1 MDCVDPPR
9 LREVAEGPLRA
20 RREMTMSSRR
30 TPSVQRHRPSA
41 HAKLAKTLLLPMPH
55 QQAEK
60 LSLEY
65 HAAFEAL
72 RMRRGSA
79 DGLAVLLQL
88 VVLSRF
94 IDETRKGELRTE
106 ILVASERGIN
116 DALER
121 GRDSGEWC
129 LDPQTDELVAAL
141 IAWHDD
147 QLRAARRVRRCT
159 RAA

>member
-1 MDCVDPPR
+1 
-9 LREVAEGPLRA
+9 
-20 RREMTMSSRR
+20 MSTRR

-55 QQAEK
+55 QQADK

-79 DGLAVLLQL
+79 RGLAVLLQL
-88 VVLSRF
+88 VVLSRL
-94 IDETRKGELRTE
+94 IDEARKRELRAE

-116 DALER
+116 AALER
-121 GRDSGEWC
+121 GNAGGEWW
-129 LDPQTDELVAAL
+129 LDPQTDDLVAAL

-147 QLRAARRVRRCT
+147 QLRQAPLGVFAEALERLEGIRDGRSSDRPPADRGAAGT
-159 RAA
+159 

>member
-1 MDCVDPPR
+1 
-9 LREVAEGPLRA
+9 
-20 RREMTMSSRR
+20 
-30 TPSVQRHRPSA
+30 
-41 HAKLAKTLLLPMPH
+41 MPH

-72 RMRRGSA
+72 RMHRGSA
-79 DGLAVLLQL
+79 RGLAVLLQM
-88 VVLSRF
+88 VVLSRL
-94 IDETRKGELRTE
+94 IDEARKRELRTE
-106 ILVASERGIN
+106 ILVTSERGIN

-121 GRDSGEWC
+121 GRDSGVWC

-147 QLRAARRVRRCT
+147 QLRGAPLGVFADALERLERIRDER
-159 RAA
+159 